1 MGSDGGTIGHFN
13 SLQAFMRQPCV
24 WTGIMRGGHWI
35 LLGAKEISVDRIK
48 DLVSLLLFR
57 LFFPLINGH
66 CYFEFQYKEV
76 KENETTK
83 I

>member
-1 MGSDGGTIGHFN
+1 M
-13 SLQAFMRQPCV
+13 
-24 WTGIMRGGHWI
+24 WTRIMRGEH
-35 LLGAKEISVDRIK
+35 LLPLGAKDISVDRIK

-76 KENETTK
+76 KEKGNEENLIKLTNMK
-83 I
+83 GLARKR